1 MNNLSNQEAT
11 DITLKHLI
19 RLYGMD
25 KGVQIFQD
33 AGANVF
39 AYHGLAWSLGKENL
53 AYFCELFLHNLLFDY
68 DAGLVPLSKTHYE
81 IWDEMQDAILH
92 RNHTRHC
99 YVFPRGFA
107 KTSAITTPIA
117 VWCALYRHS
126 IFTVIASAIDK
137 TAQDFIET
145 IKSQIED
152 NQYIDSCFGKV
163 INKSLRYNA
172 SEIELDVKPK
182 RTKIQSVS
190 STSSIR
196 GINYRGNR
204 INLLLLDDFQDEK
217 QIATEKGCSDMVAR
231 LNNGLLKALQ
241 NNNNHTIAVGTIQ
254 RKGDVYDT
262 LLHSS
267 LWIRRTERCILLDD
281 IDYYFN
287 HNKYWAK
294 CKEMIK
300 NSGKNRNA
308 LFDAENYYI
317 KHEKAMCKG
326 YPILWDN
333 YDRFALFCEWAAD
346 PVSFKQERQCDINSL
361 GEKRIKSL
369 SAMASDEIEQQ
380 SFTKTILSVDPASTA
395 KRKSDYS
402 AFCVLS
408 QGEDDIKYCRKAL
421 IGKME
426 FDEYI
431 NTVISLL
438 EQYTDI
444 EILSIE
450 KQVYS
455 GADVIKLKELIAKN
469 PQLSNRPLVI
479 INKNRSKNKD
489 ARIDAIIPEINFG
502 KIAFNADDD
511 EALAQIM
518 EFSGTEYTAHD
529 DMIDAL
535 ADAVENLS
543 AAEETPSMRVLPLS
557 FLGL

>member
-1 MNNLSNQEAT
+1 MNNLSMQDAT

-19 RLYGMD
+19 RLYGEEQ
-25 KGVQIFQD
+25 GIQILQD
-33 AGANVF
+33 AGSNVF

-53 AYFCELFLHNLLFDY
+53 AYFCEVFLHGLLFDY

-81 IWDEMQDAILH
+81 IWDEMQDAILN

-107 KTSAITTPIA
+107 KTSAITTPVAI
-117 VWCALYRHS
+117 WSALYAHS

-137 TAQDFIET
+137 TSQDFIET
-145 IKSQIED
+145 IKSQLED
-152 NQYIDSCFGKV
+152 NQYIKKCFGDI

-172 SEIELDVKPK
+172 SEIELDIKPK

-217 QIATEKGCSDMVAR
+217 QITTEKGCADMISR

-262 LLHSS
+262 LLHSD
-267 LWIRRTERCILLDD
+267 LWIRKTERCILLDD
-281 IDYYFN
+281 IDYFFN
-287 HNKYWAK
+287 HNKHWMK
-294 CKEMIK
+294 CKQMIK
-300 NSGKNRNA
+300 NSGKNKNA
-308 LFDAENYYI
+308 LFDAETYFM
-317 KHEKAMCKG
+317 KHEKAMSKG
-326 YPILWDN
+326 YPIIWDN

-369 SAMASDEIEQQ
+369 YAIPSAEIEKE
-380 SFTKTILSVDPASTA
+380 SFTKTVLSIDPASTTDQ
-395 KRKSDYS
+395 KSDYS
-402 AFCVLS
+402 AFCILS
-408 QGEDDIKYCRKAL
+408 QGENDIKYCRKAIIDKL
-421 IGKME
+421 E
-426 FDEYI
+426 FDDYI
-431 NTVISLL
+431 KMVIRLL
-438 EQYTDI
+438 EEYTDI
-444 EILSIE
+444 DVLSIE

-455 GADVIKLKELIAKN
+455 GADVIKLREMIAKN
-469 PQLSNRPLVI
+469 PMLANRPLTI

-489 ARIDAIIPEINFG
+489 ARINAIIPDINFG
-502 KIAFNADDD
+502 RIVFNQDD
-511 EALAQIM
+511 EEALEQIK
-518 EFSGTEYTAHD
+518 EFAGAKYTAHD

-543 AAEETPSMRVLPLS
+543 TMEDAPAMRVLSLS
-557 FLGL
+557 VLGL